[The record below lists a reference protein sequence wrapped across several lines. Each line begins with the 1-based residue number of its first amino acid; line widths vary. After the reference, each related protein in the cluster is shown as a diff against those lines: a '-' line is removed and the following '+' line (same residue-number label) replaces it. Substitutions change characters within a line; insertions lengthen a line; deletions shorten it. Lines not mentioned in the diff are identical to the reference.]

1 VANNAQALS
10 GFDFLVVE
18 DEPIQAHLIGELIDN
33 MGGNVCKTAY
43 TYEQARDAVSL
54 EAFDCAILDVNL
66 GGTLSFRI
74 ADLLRMRGT
83 PFVFCTAYSTAVEVY
98 PAAQKTPRLDKPVG
112 EDELRDAVLQAM
124 GVWR

>member
-1 VANNAQALS
+1 
-10 GFDFLVVE
+10 
-18 DEPIQAHLIGELIDN
+18 
-33 MGGNVCKTAY
+33 MRKTVY
-43 TYEQARDAVSL
+43 TYEQARDAVGL

-83 PFVFCTAYSTAVEVY
+83 PFIFCTAYADAVNVY
-98 PAAQKTPRLDKPVG
+98 PSASDTPRLDKPVE
-112 EDELRDAVLQAM
+112 EDELRDALLRAL